1 MATVSMQTAALQVMG
16 SHSPPLGIVFTGLPG
31 AAHWLASVRPASHD
45 YQRLKR
51 PSLKVNPSLLIS
63 FNADS
68 AWVGRLAVIASEE
81 DSSGGPRR
89 A

>member
-16 SHSPPLGIVFTGLPG
+16 SHSPLLGIVFTSLPVAG
-31 AAHWLASVRPASHD
+31 HWLASVRPASHG

-51 PSLKVNPSLLIS
+51 PSLKVNPSLLTFFI
-63 FNADS
+63 
-68 AWVGRLAVIASEE
+68 E
-81 DSSGGPRR
+81 DSTLVGLLAAITSEVDPSGEPRR